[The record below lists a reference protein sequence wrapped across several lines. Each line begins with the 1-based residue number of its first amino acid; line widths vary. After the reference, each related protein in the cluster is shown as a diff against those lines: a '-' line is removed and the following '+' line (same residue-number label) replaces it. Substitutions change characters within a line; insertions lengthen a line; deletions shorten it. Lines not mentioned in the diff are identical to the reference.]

1 VPRHDVAFSPEV
13 LEARLPL
20 AYNITTTTLTS
31 DTSPPTFAYNITID
45 DQVDSNGFGRDIYLT
60 RFDSG
65 SPLVKIADNPSFNNA
80 TTLGLL
86 VGGSQCT
93 TFFVTSAGHQKSL
106 FATSDPA
113 PVDPNAIPITVF
125 GNNATFNLADKTNPL
140 LQGINPLGIR
150 GTASIDYT
158 DPDSNPH
165 RLSFTYEA
173 SSLAAYSGGQ
183 FKITQINPTAW
194 SDAKLDVPTG
204 SVFTSYST
212 LTSGDVTRVFF
223 QFKYTS
229 DTFGS
234 LDNID
239 VTNSAYEYF
248 DPSPAH
254 PQSFT
259 VSQGQDLNQRLIVDL
274 APVGSRISI
283 NSAWYG
289 KLGDDSGD
297 TPGVDVDPSFYKA
310 YDGVIGVGQLNLYA
324 SEVTINQDVSSVN
337 RIAIGGPRNV
347 LTRSGDLDPT
357 SPTPNVVTNVS
368 SVANLYGGGGL
379 FVSGPG
385 IQPDTAVVD
394 VDSFTNS
401 ITLSKP
407 PLITQTN
414 VSLKFTVP
422 RPSGYIR
429 ATSSL
434 RVLANAEAPS
444 FDLEVAGSQGSHG
457 EIFVS
462 QAGSLTTTPGQA
474 GQLAIDAQSTDIRFE
489 GNVSAASQAYF
500 LSAQGSADQYEFTT
514 RSSSTGTQT
523 GLLTGDTVAFTLGQP
538 GGGTVDLKT
547 AVKNL
552 RFDSGVSASG
562 VPYRYAIAIEDTDE
576 LIVDAV
582 SASSGPIAI
591 ASATGKVSMKGSAV
605 RTTGDLEVRA
615 ATSLSFDGSVS
626 SSNGNVHLVSPTLTV
641 ASTISAGGN
650 RSVSLES
657 TSGSSTINSLV
668 QAGGQ
673 LKSPVRVA
681 STDNVDIAAGG
692 VTGFTI
698 DGVTL
703 AAGDRVLLKNQRQAS
718 ENGIYVASANS
729 WTRAPDANTGALLVP
744 GFVTFALEGQ
754 TQRGGWTFQNPANP
768 ILGQAGTGLSFVPLT
783 ALQTYDPA
791 KAATTAPLVSLSGL
805 QTVDGVALAVGDR
818 VLVKDQ
824 PNAADNGIYVVSTDA
839 WPRASDADTAAELRA
854 GSYVF
859 VTSGTTN
866 SGKGFALANDAVQVG
881 TTDLTFGA
889 FTVQTQRSNFWSP
902 SNTIVNAR
910 VTTTVNVDSLSGL
923 QTIDGVQLAAGDR
936 VLVKNQISQ
945 AENGV
950 YLAAV
955 GSWTR
960 ATDASTGANFAL
972 GTFVYV
978 REGTVGKNTGWL
990 VDNTAV
996 MTATTTAGSNLVT
1009 GLHSPAGLA
1018 VGMAAEGAAIPAGTT
1033 ITGLGADG
1041 TSVFLSNNALAT
1053 ASFSLV
1059 RFATFDNPTVGTT
1072 PLVFKAVGGDVNV
1085 VSATDISG
1093 SPTQGRLQGQ
1103 NVLLTAGTTGTGL
1116 ISTKTNA
1123 STISAVAP
1131 GAISLDNS
1139 SQVDLVDVRT
1149 TNAGNIVVTAS
1160 GTLTASSVTASG
1172 TDATKGNVTLTSTY
1186 GDVIAGTVGALV
1198 GDITLNSLV
1207 ANVAVANAA
1216 GTARVSAQKGNVVA
1230 KTDKGAIIVNGQVAA
1245 QGTGS
1250 DVSFISNYISNTA
1263 SAPAALR
1270 FGPLAD
1276 VSASDQLIIDTPNSM
1291 PVVDPLAEL
1300 TAARLSLRSKLFG
1313 NTAPPTSLGSYPS
1326 VLINRTDAGDI
1337 NYTSLS
1343 SLTVEGATTVNG
1355 SIAFTAPD
1363 LKVTGGIATV
1373 GANTDVSLTASTNNL
1388 LIDGTVTSQRDVSL
1402 NAVGGSI
1409 TNSTA
1414 GRTTL
1419 ITAPRNVIVAADKTA
1434 TLLTK
1439 AQALT
1444 ATLTS
1449 VGSTLDVQD
1458 DDGLVITSAVLSGG
1472 GNATFKVGTAALG
1485 GSTLVGLINA
1495 GPNGTVSIDS
1505 YGDIVESTVDPA
1517 ADIVA
1522 RSAIFKSANGQINL
1536 DTTVDVLTASTLQK
1550 TAPITLRDQGTGT
1563 TPLQLASLTGV
1574 GTGAHITVTSARTI
1588 QATAVTTA
1596 GRVNL
1601 TTTSPV
1607 ASVQVGAVTATGN
1620 TATITSGGSIT
1631 KLTSASLIT
1640 ATSVVLD
1647 SASGSIDAML
1657 AASNVAAATGAGG
1670 AITLQDADSLSIGND
1685 LLARGIST
1693 TGPVSITVG
1702 GALTQSQS
1710 VVGQSLVATSTGG
1723 VITLTNANNDV
1734 DALTVNNGNRAV
1746 SFTDKDDLSIT
1757 SIVGGSIT
1765 LVVGGNLSQTGSIT
1779 GTALAITGTAGTV
1792 SLTDAGNSVDT
1803 LSVSNGTRNVAYADK
1818 DSLTIAGA
1826 GVTGGNVVVT
1836 AGTGLTVSAPV
1847 TAGTAVGGDGD
1858 ISLTSSKGNIS
1869 LAANLNAKA
1878 DRLTLDASSGEVI
1891 QTAGIIDSTTLVWY
1905 AKSAPT
1911 LLNTNTFTVVGPHL
1925 KGVGDIRIPASGSAS
1940 GTLTVAGASTFD
1952 GTITIDA
1959 DAVVITDLVQA
1970 GGAAKSV
1977 DITARAAGGIT
1988 FQSTGRIETNAGV
2001 TWLSAVNGG
2010 ITANN
2015 TGTQTT
2021 VTSSSLN
2028 LTAKNT
2034 SSLTSVVDTFSG
2046 TVSAG
2051 NLTLTESTGLALGT
2065 VSAQAITLAV
2075 SGNLTQYASITGTSL
2090 AITASTGAVT
2100 LSDIGNDVN
2109 SLTVSN
2115 GTRDVTFTDKDDL
2128 TINGAGITGGNIVVK
2143 TGTNLTVSSPVT
2155 GGTTA
2160 PGDGNIAMTSTAG
2173 TISLVANLVAKADR
2187 VTLNASNGSIAQT
2200 AGTIDSQALV
2210 WFAQTVPSPNPLT
2223 GTYSIV
2229 GPNLT
2234 GPGDLIIGPY
2244 FTPITIAG
2252 ASTVNGE
2259 IVIVAPSIRIIDT
2272 VKTAAGNPVTATAT
2286 DGDIEFDGQ
2295 LGGIVTA
2302 PAGAITLTATSG
2314 AVTAIN
2320 KAGRTTV
2327 RGGPLTVNAQSADF
2341 KCSVQ
2346 TLSSTVTSGGLTV
2359 SAVDGLTLGVI
2370 NAAGQAIALSAA
2382 SGVTQQSGSAV
2393 TAQTLAVTNTAGNVT
2408 LTSSSN
2414 NVGSFLVSN
2423 PAGTVS
2429 YSDVN
2434 DLVLDGITA
2443 GATALT
2449 IGGALT
2455 QTAPITCT
2463 QLTITSTA
2471 AQTGAVLLDTSIN
2484 DVESLLV
2491 SSPAN
2496 TVSFVDAN
2504 DLVINGITAGAT
2516 TLTVGGK
2523 LSQAAP
2529 IACTQLTI
2537 TSNAIQN
2544 GGVLLNTSTNDVE
2557 SLSVSNPG
2565 RRVMFTEKNDLVIN
2579 GITAGPTTL
2588 TVGGKLS
2595 QTSVP
2600 IACTQLTVISTAVQN
2615 GGVLLNTAANDV
2627 DSLAVSNPGRRVMF
2641 TDVDDLVVAGIT
2653 ADGITLTVG
2662 GNLTQTAPI
2671 AGRSLGITSTA
2682 GTINLQSSANN
2693 LDSLTVDNG
2702 GRLFSYADTS
2712 SVAITSVGTLS
2723 VGTVTAPQQL
2733 TVTTTNGGSVDVGP
2747 QANGLFQAGGTLD
2760 LRAVQGSIG
2769 MRNNGRIIG
2778 NPILLPPGKGI
2789 QVGGAITTPAEL
2801 NAAIST
2807 INSLS
2812 PIPGGTYE
2820 ILVASS
2826 MTLTQQL
2833 TVSRPITFR
2842 GTSQSIVLSGSSGVT
2857 NGLLLD
2863 SGASGSVIRDI
2874 AFSSFS
2880 GDAIRLTSAT
2890 GITIKGIQA
2899 NNSGNGLS
2907 INGTSTNTVVQGN
2920 TFDRDQTGVS
2930 LISATGALVGGAA
2943 AGQGNVISSAV
2954 RQGVFASG
2962 FCTGSQVVKNTFPS
2976 TATPYNVAA
2985 SRNLTIVN

>member
-1 VPRHDVAFSPEV
+1 MAFSPEV

-31 DTSPPTFAYNITID
+31 DDNGPLTFAYNITID
-45 DQVDSNGFGRDIYLT
+45 DRVDSNGFGRDVYLT

-65 SPLVKIADNPSFNNA
+65 TPLVKVADNPSFANA
-80 TTLGLL
+80 TTLGIR
-86 VGGSQCT
+86 VGRAQCT
-93 TFFVTSAGHQKSL
+93 TFFVTSAGSQKSL

-125 GNNATFNLADKTNPL
+125 GNNARFNLADKTNPL
-140 LQGINPLGIR
+140 LQGINPLGIS

-158 DPDSNPH
+158 DPDGGTH
-165 RLSFTYEA
+165 FLSFTYEA
-173 SSLAAYSGGQ
+173 SSLPAYGGGQ
-183 FKITQINPTAW
+183 FSITQINPKGWT
-194 SDAKLDVPTG
+194 DAKLAVPTG
-204 SVFTSYST
+204 NVFTSYSP
-212 LTSGDVTRVFF
+212 LTGDYVTSVSFRFP
-223 QFKYTS
+223 TS
-229 DTFGS
+229 SDSFGT

-239 VTNSAYEYF
+239 VTNASYEYF
-248 DPSPAH
+248 DPSPAN

-259 VSQGQDLNQRLIVDL
+259 VSQGQDLDQRLIVDL
-274 APVGSRISI
+274 APVGSRISV
-283 NSAWYG
+283 NSSWFG
-289 KLGDDSGD
+289 KLGDNEGD
-297 TPGVDVDPSFYKA
+297 KPGINVDPTFYRA
-310 YDGVIGVGQLNLYA
+310 YDGVLGVGQLALYA

-337 RIAIGGPRNV
+337 RIAIGGPSNV
-347 LTRSGDLDPT
+347 ITRSGDLDP
-357 SPTPNVVTNVS
+357 SSLTPNVVTNVS

-379 FVSGPG
+379 FVTGPG
-385 IQPDTAVVD
+385 IQPDTTVVE

-407 PLITQTN
+407 PLSAQTN
-414 VSLKFTVP
+414 VSLKFIEP

-429 ATSSL
+429 ETSSL
-434 RVLANAEAPS
+434 RVLANAESPS
-444 FDLEVAGSQGSHG
+444 FNIEVAGTQAAHG

-462 QAGSLTTTPGQA
+462 QAGSLRGLNGAMA
-474 GQLAIDAQSTDIRFE
+474 GALAVDAQSTDVRFE
-489 GNVSAASQAYF
+489 GDVSAASQAYF

-514 RSSSTGTQT
+514 RSSTTGTQT
-523 GLLTGDTVAFTLGQP
+523 GLLSGDTVAFTLGQP

-547 AVKNL
+547 SVNNL
-552 RFDSGVSASG
+552 RFDSGVSSSG
-562 VPYRYAIAIEDTDE
+562 VPFRYTVAIEDTND
-576 LIVDAV
+576 LTVDSVA
-582 SASSGPIAI
+582 ASSGPITL
-591 ASATGKVSMKGSAV
+591 ASATGKLSIKGSAV
-605 RTTGDLEVRA
+605 RTTGDLTVMA
-615 ATSLSFDGSVS
+615 ATSLSFDGAVS
-626 SSNGNVHLVSPTLTV
+626 SSNGNVLLVSPTLTLGSSV
-641 ASTISAGGN
+641 TAGGA
-650 RSVSLES
+650 RGVSLQS
-657 TSGSSTINSLV
+657 KTGPSTINALV

-673 LKSPVRVA
+673 LKSPVRA
-681 STDNVDIAAGG
+681 ATTAAVDLATGG
-692 VTGFTI
+692 LLTI

-703 AAGDRVLLKNQRQAS
+703 NAGDRVLVKNQSSATQ
-718 ENGIYVASANS
+718 NGIYVASAGT
-729 WTRAPDANTGALLVP
+729 WVRASDASTSALLVP
-744 GFVTFALEGQ
+744 GFVTFAIEGQ
-754 TQRGGWTFQNPANP
+754 TQKGGWVFQNPTNP
-768 ILGQAGTGLSFVPLT
+768 ILGQTGTGLSFVPMT
-783 ALQTYDPA
+783 ATLTYDPA
-791 KAATTAPLVSLSGL
+791 TAATTIPIDLTTNGL
-805 QTVDGVALAVGDR
+805 AVVDGVTLAEGDR
-818 VLVKDQ
+818 VLVKNQ
-824 PNAADNGIYVVSTDA
+824 VNQADNGIYLASVGPWV
-839 WPRASDADTAAELRA
+839 RASDADTPAELRA

-859 VTSGTTN
+859 ITSGTTN
-866 SGKGFALANDAVQVG
+866 GGQGFALLNDAVQVG
-881 TTDLTFGA
+881 TTDLGFGG
-889 FTVQTQRSNFWSP
+889 FLVESQRSNFWSP
-902 SNTIVNAR
+902 SNTIGSVR
-910 VTTTVNVDSLSGL
+910 VATTVNLEALAGL
-923 QTIDGVQLAAGDR
+923 LTIDGVKLTAGDR
-936 VLVKNQISQ
+936 VLVKNQITPS
-945 AENGV
+945 ANGV
-950 YLAAV
+950 YLAAT
-955 GSWTR
+955 GAWTR
-960 ATDASTGANFAL
+960 ASDASLGTNFSYD
-972 GTFVYV
+972 TFVYV
-978 REGTVGKNTGWL
+978 SEGTVGRGTGWL
-990 VDNTAV
+990 VDNSIV
-996 MTATTTAGSNLVT
+996 MTATLTADSNLLT
-1009 GLHSPAGLA
+1009 GLRSTEGLTI
-1018 VGMAAEGAAIPAGTT
+1018 GMAVEGEGIPAGST
-1033 ITGLGADG
+1033 ITGVGADG
-1041 TSVFLSNNALAT
+1041 TSVFLSQNAIATVTLA
-1053 ASFSLV
+1053 LV
-1059 RFATFDNPTVGTT
+1059 RFASFTNPTVGVT
-1072 PLVFKAVGGDVNV
+1072 PLVFRATGGNVGVA
-1085 VSATDISG
+1085 SAGDISG

-1103 NVLLTAGTTGTGL
+1103 NVVLTAGTGGTGL
-1116 ISTKTNA
+1116 INTKTTA

-1131 GAISLDNS
+1131 GSITLDNA
-1139 SQVDLVDVRT
+1139 SQVELADIRSGTAADV
-1149 TNAGNIVVTAS
+1149 VVLSA
-1160 GTLTASSVTASG
+1160 GTLTATSVAAG
-1172 TDATKGNVTLTSTY
+1172 GNVSLSSTY
-1186 GDVIAGTVGALV
+1186 GDVLAGRVGSTVGT
-1198 GDITLNSLV
+1198 ITLSSLV
-1207 ANVAVANAA
+1207 SNTAIANAT
-1216 GTARVSAQKGNVVA
+1216 GTARVAAQNGSVVA
-1230 KTDKGAIIVNGQVAA
+1230 RADKGAVIVNGQVAA
-1245 QGTGS
+1245 QGPGS
-1250 DVSFISNYISNTA
+1250 DVSFISNYVSQT
-1263 SAPAALR
+1263 SSDPAAVR
-1270 FGPLAD
+1270 FGPLSD
-1276 VSASDQLIIDTPNSM
+1276 VAATDQLIIDTPNSM
-1291 PVVDPLAEL
+1291 PAVDPAAKL

-1313 NTAPPTSLGSYPS
+1313 NTAPPASLGSFPS
-1326 VLINRTDAGDI
+1326 VLINRTDDGDI

-1355 SIAFTAPD
+1355 SISFTAPD
-1363 LKVTGGIATV
+1363 LKVTGGVATV
-1373 GANTDVSLTASTNNL
+1373 GVNTDVTLTASTNNL
-1388 LIDGTVTSQRDVSL
+1388 LIDGTVASQRDVYL

-1409 TNSTA
+1409 TNSAA
-1414 GRTTL
+1414 GRTAL
-1419 ITAPRNVIVAADKTA
+1419 ITAPRNVTVAAMNTA

-1439 AQALT
+1439 AQALI
-1444 ATLTS
+1444 ATLTG
-1449 VGSTLDVQD
+1449 VGSALDVQD
-1458 DDGLVITSAVLSGG
+1458 DDGLMITSAVLSSAGS
-1472 GNATFKVGTAALG
+1472 AIFKVGTPALG
-1485 GSTLVGLINA
+1485 GSTAVGLIDV
-1495 GPNGTVSIDS
+1495 GPTGTVSIDS
-1505 YGDIVESTVDPA
+1505 YGDIVENTADPT

-1522 RSAIFKSANGQINL
+1522 KTATFKSANGRIDL
-1536 DTTVDVLTASTLQK
+1536 DTAVDVLTASTLQK
-1550 TAPITLRDQGTGT
+1550 TAPITLRDLGAGT

-1574 GTGAHITVTSARTI
+1574 GTGADITVMSGRTI
-1588 QATAVTTA
+1588 QASTVTTA

-1601 TTTSPV
+1601 TTTNPS
-1607 ASVQVGAVTATGN
+1607 ASVQLGSVTATGN
-1620 TATITSGGSIT
+1620 TATITSVGSIA
-1631 KLTSASLIT
+1631 KLTPASLIT

-1670 AITLQDADSLSIGND
+1670 AISLQDADSLSIGND

-1710 VVGQSLVATSTGG
+1710 VVGQSLVATSTGDA
-1723 VITLTNANNDV
+1723 ITLTNVNNDV
-1734 DALTVNNGNRAV
+1734 ASLTVNNGNRAV
-1746 SFTDKDDLSIT
+1746 AFTDVNALSIA
-1757 SIVGGSIT
+1757 SIVGGPIT
-1765 LVVGGNLSQTGSIT
+1765 LVVGGNLSQIGPIT

-1792 SLTDAGNSVDT
+1792 SLTDASNSVDT
-1803 LSVSNGTRNVAYADK
+1803 LSVTNGTRNVAYTDK
-1818 DSLTIAGA
+1818 DSLTIAGT

-1847 TAGTAVGGDGD
+1847 NAGTAVGGDGD
-1858 ISLTSSKGNIS
+1858 ISLTSSAGSIS

-1878 DRLTLDASSGEVI
+1878 DRVTLDASNGTI
-1891 QTAGIIDSTTLVWY
+1891 TQTAGIIDSTTLVWY

-1925 KGVGDIRIPASGSAS
+1925 TGVGNIRIPASGSAS

-1970 GGAAKSV
+1970 GGTAKSV
-1977 DITARAAGGIT
+1977 DITARAAGGIS
-1988 FQSTGRIETNAGV
+1988 FQSTGRIATNAGAI
-2001 TWLSAVNGG
+2001 TLSAANGG
-2010 ITANN
+2010 ITASN

-2021 VTSSSLN
+2021 VTGSSLS
-2028 LTAKNT
+2028 LTAQNSSAIT
-2034 SSLTSVVDTFSG
+2034 SAVDSFSG

-2075 SGNLTQYASITGTSL
+2075 GGNLTQTGALSGTSL
-2090 AITASTGAVT
+2090 AITASAGTVT
-2100 LSDIGNDVN
+2100 LTNVGNDVN

-2128 TINGAGITGGNIVVK
+2128 SINGAGITGGNIVVT
-2143 TGTNLTVSSPVT
+2143 TGTNLTVSSAVT
-2155 GGTTA
+2155 AGTTA
-2160 PGDGNIAMTSTAG
+2160 SGDGNIALTSTAG
-2173 TISLVANLVAKADR
+2173 TISLAANLVAKADR
-2187 VTLNASNGSIAQT
+2187 VTLYASNGSIAQT

-2210 WFAQTVPSPNPLT
+2210 WYAQALPSPNPLA

-2234 GPGDLIIGPY
+2234 AAGDLIIGPY
-2244 FTPITIAG
+2244 ATPITIAG

-2259 IVIVAPSIRIIDT
+2259 ILIVAPSVRIIDT
-2272 VKTAAGNPVTATAT
+2272 VKTAAGNPVSVTAT

-2359 SAVDGLTLGVI
+2359 SAVDGLSLGVI
-2370 NAAGQAIALSAA
+2370 NAAGQAVTLSAA

-2393 TAQTLAVTNTAGNVT
+2393 TAQTLAVTNAAGNVT

-2414 NVGSFLVSN
+2414 DVGSFLVSN

-2429 YSDVN
+2429 YNDVS

-2523 LSQAAP
+2523 LSQTAP

-2595 QTSVP
+2595 QTNVP

-2682 GTINLQSSANN
+2682 GTINLRSSANN

-2747 QANGLFQAGGTLD
+2747 QANGLLQAGGTLD

-2807 INSLS
+2807 INSLA

-2826 MTLTQQL
+2826 MTLTQSL
-2833 TVSRPITFR
+2833 AVNRPITFR

-2920 TFDRDQTGVS
+2920 TFDRNQTGVS
-2930 LISATGALVGGAA
+2930 LVSATGALVGGMN

-2962 FCTGSQVVKNTFPS
+2962 FCTGSQVVKNTFPG
-2976 TATPYNVAA
+2976 TATPYNVSA

>member
-1 VPRHDVAFSPEV
+1 MRRQDRAFAPEV
-13 LEARLPL
+13 LESRLAL
-20 AYNITTTTLTS
+20 AYNITTTTLT
-31 DTSPPTFAYNITID
+31 TTPATFAYNITID
-45 DQVDSNGFGRDIYLT
+45 DQVDSSGFGRDIYLT

-65 SPLVKIADNPSFNNA
+65 SPLVKIADNSSFNNA

-106 FATSDPA
+106 FATSDPDS
-113 PVDPNAIPITVF
+113 VVPNAIPIDLVGGF
-125 GNNATFNLADKTNPL
+125 ASFNLADKTDPL
-140 LQGINPLGIR
+140 LQGINPLAISGS
-150 GTASIDYT
+150 AFVDYT
-158 DPDSNPH
+158 DPDGNQ
-165 RLSFTYEA
+165 FTLRFNYAA
-173 SSLAAYSGGQ
+173 SSLAAYSGGNLT
-183 FKITQINPTAW
+183 ITQINPDRWTA
-194 SDAKLDVPTG
+194 AKLAVPTG
-204 SVFTSYST
+204 TVFTSYSP
-212 LTSGDVTRVFF
+212 LTSDYVTNVSFRFTASSGDLGTI
-223 QFKYTS
+223 
-229 DTFGS
+229 
-234 LDNID
+234 DNLD
-239 VTNSAYEYF
+239 VTNAPYEYF

-259 VSQGQDLNQRLIVDL
+259 VSQGQDLDQRLIVDL

-385 IQPDTAVVD
+385 IQPDTTVVAVD
-394 VDSFTNS
+394 AFTNS

-444 FDLEVAGSQGSHG
+444 FDLEVAGSQGAHG

-462 QAGSLTTTPGQA
+462 QAGSLTTTPGKI

-547 AVKNL
+547 AVNNL

-562 VPYRYAIAIEDTDE
+562 VPYRYSVAIEDTDD

-591 ASATGKVSMKGSAV
+591 ASATGRVSMKGSAV

-673 LKSPVRVA
+673 LKAPVRVA
-681 STDNVDIAAGG
+681 STDNVDVAAGG
-692 VTGFTI
+692 VTGFTV

-703 AAGDRVLLKNQRQAS
+703 AVGDRVLLKNQRQAS
-718 ENGIYVASANS
+718 ENGIYVASNNS

-805 QTVDGVALAVGDR
+805 QTVDGVNLAVGDR

-824 PNAADNGIYVVSTDA
+824 LNAADNGIYVVSTDA

-866 SGKGFALANDAVQVG
+866 NGKGFALANDAVQVG

-889 FTVQTQRSNFWSP
+889 FTVQSQRSNFWSP
-902 SNTIVNAR
+902 SNTIFSVR
-910 VTTTVNVDSLSGL
+910 VTTTVNLDSLSGL
-923 QTIDGVQLAAGDR
+923 QTIDGVQLATGQR

-945 AENGV
+945 ADNGV
-950 YLAAV
+950 YIAAL
-955 GSWTR
+955 GAWTR
-960 ATDASTGANFAL
+960 AIDANTGANFAL
-972 GTFVYV
+972 ETFVYV
-978 REGTVGKNTGWL
+978 SDGTVGKNTGWL
-990 VDNTAV
+990 VDNSAV
-996 MTATTTAGSNLVT
+996 LTATTRAGSNLIT
-1009 GLHSPAGLA
+1009 GLHSTAGLA
-1018 VGMAAEGAAIPAGTT
+1018 IGMAAEGAAIPAGTT

-1053 ASFSLV
+1053 ASLSHI
-1059 RFATFDNPTVGTT
+1059 RFASFTNPTVGTT
-1072 PLVFKAVGGDVNV
+1072 PLVFRAVGGDVNV
-1085 VSATDISG
+1085 VSASDISG
-1093 SPTQGRLQGQ
+1093 SPTQGRVQGQ
-1103 NVLLTAGTTGTGL
+1103 NVLLTAGTSGVGL
-1116 ISTKTNA
+1116 INTKTNA
-1123 STISAVAP
+1123 STVSGVAP

-1139 SQVDLVDVRT
+1139 AQVDLVDVRT

-1216 GTARVSAQKGNVVA
+1216 GTARVSAQKGNVIA
-1230 KTDKGAIIVNGQVAA
+1230 KTDKGAIFVNGQVAA

-1250 DVSFISNYISNTA
+1250 DVSFISNYVSNTA
-1263 SAPAALR
+1263 SDPAALR

-1291 PVVDPLAEL
+1291 PVVDPLAKL

-1388 LIDGTVTSQRDVSL
+1388 LIDGTVTSQRDVTL

-1409 TNSTA
+1409 TSSTA

-1485 GSTLVGLINA
+1485 GSTLVGLIDA
-1495 GPNGTVSIDS
+1495 GPSGMVSIDS
-1505 YGDIVESTVDPA
+1505 YGDIVESTVDPT

-1522 RSAIFKSANGQINL
+1522 QSATFKSANGRIDL

-1574 GTGAHITVTSARTI
+1574 GTGADITVTSARTI
-1588 QATAVTTA
+1588 AAASVTTA

-1601 TTTSPV
+1601 TTTSPA
-1607 ASVQVGAVTATGN
+1607 ASVQVGTVTATGN
-1620 TATITSGGSIT
+1620 TATIAAAGSIT
-1631 KLTSASLIT
+1631 TLTPASLIT

-1670 AITLQDADSLSIGND
+1670 AISLQDADSLSIGND

-1734 DALTVNNGNRAV
+1734 GSLTVNNGGRAV
-1746 SFTDKDDLSIT
+1746 SFTDTNGLSIA
-1757 SIVGGSIT
+1757 SIIGGPISLKVGGPLTQTGAINGTTLAVVSTAGAIALTNGANDVDSVTLSAAAGDVAFTDADGFTVASPGVSAGGAASGDGSATLTAVTGNIMLASTVSAVNDRVTLDASNGLLQQTAGLINSQT
-1765 LVVGGNLSQTGSIT
+1765 LVWFAQQAPVPQLAGTYTVIGPNLTAPGDLPITSTADPLIIAGATTVNGNIT
-1779 GTALAITGTAGTV
+1779 ITAPSVRIIDVVRTGTAGNSVTV
-1792 SLTDAGNSVDT
+1792 NASSGDITFAVNGKRSIVTDSGPISLTAKNGVVVDVMPTNTSVAG
-1803 LSVSNGTRNVAYADK
+1803 G
-1818 DSLTIAGA
+1818 SLTI
-1826 GVTGGNVVVT
+1826 
-1836 AGTGLTVSAPV
+1836 
-1847 TAGTAVGGDGD
+1847 
-1858 ISLTSSKGNIS
+1858 
-1869 LAANLNAKA
+1869 
-1878 DRLTLDASSGEVI
+1878 
-1891 QTAGIIDSTTLVWY
+1891 
-1905 AKSAPT
+1905 
-1911 LLNTNTFTVVGPHL
+1911 
-1925 KGVGDIRIPASGSAS
+1925 
-1940 GTLTVAGASTFD
+1940 
-1952 GTITIDA
+1952 
-1959 DAVVITDLVQA
+1959 
-1970 GGAAKSV
+1970 AAKSV
-1977 DITARAAGGIT
+1977 DLKTNVSSVTSTTTAGPVILTAANSLTLGAIAAAGQSVSLSAVSGIT
-1988 FQSTGRIETNAGV
+1988 QSTGNITAASLTATNGTGAVFLTASTNNVSVVSIVNGSGDVSFVNAGTFSVAAPGVSTGSAATGDGNVSLKSMSGGIALNANVAAPGDRV
-2001 TWLSAVNGG
+2001 TLEARNGAISQQLSTSITAQSLVWYAQSAPSLAGSYSSVGANLTTTGPLTLGPYAQTVTITGATTVDGDITITAPDVVITDPVIAGGAGRSITVTATNGG
-2010 ITANN
+2010 I
-2015 TGTQTT
+2015 GVQSKGLLQTT
-2021 VTSSSLN
+2021 GGLVSLSATGAITAANAASVTTITGSELAIVAGGPATLSTSSISLGN
-2028 LTAKNT
+2028 VSVNGPLALATKGVLTQKTAAT
-2034 SSLTSVVDTFSG
+2034 IQASALDITG
-2046 TVSAG
+2046 AG
-2051 NLTLTESTGLALGT
+2051 N
-2065 VSAQAITLAV
+2065 AITLANV
-2075 SGNLTQYASITGTSL
+2075 GNNVGTLSVNNGAGAVRYRDTNELVIDTIVAGPVTLVVGTPIVAGPSLSQTASGSITATTLDITS
-2090 AITASTGAVT
+2090 TARGVQLTNAT
-2100 LSDIGNDVN
+2100 NDVGT
-2109 SLTVSN
+2109 LTVSN
-2115 GTRDVTFTDKDDL
+2115 PGRVVSFTDK
-2128 TINGAGITGGNIVVK
+2128 
-2143 TGTNLTVSSPVT
+2143 
-2155 GGTTA
+2155 
-2160 PGDGNIAMTSTAG
+2160 
-2173 TISLVANLVAKADR
+2173 
-2187 VTLNASNGSIAQT
+2187 
-2200 AGTIDSQALV
+2200 
-2210 WFAQTVPSPNPLT
+2210 
-2223 GTYSIV
+2223 
-2229 GPNLT
+2229 
-2234 GPGDLIIGPY
+2234 
-2244 FTPITIAG
+2244 
-2252 ASTVNGE
+2252 
-2259 IVIVAPSIRIIDT
+2259 
-2272 VKTAAGNPVTATAT
+2272 
-2286 DGDIEFDGQ
+2286 
-2295 LGGIVTA
+2295 
-2302 PAGAITLTATSG
+2302 
-2314 AVTAIN
+2314 
-2320 KAGRTTV
+2320 
-2327 RGGPLTVNAQSADF
+2327 
-2341 KCSVQ
+2341 
-2346 TLSSTVTSGGLTV
+2346 
-2359 SAVDGLTLGVI
+2359 
-2370 NAAGQAIALSAA
+2370 
-2382 SGVTQQSGSAV
+2382 
-2393 TAQTLAVTNTAGNVT
+2393 
-2408 LTSSSN
+2408 
-2414 NVGSFLVSN
+2414 
-2423 PAGTVS
+2423 
-2429 YSDVN
+2429 
-2434 DLVLDGITA
+2434 
-2443 GATALT
+2443 
-2449 IGGALT
+2449 
-2455 QTAPITCT
+2455 
-2463 QLTITSTA
+2463 
-2471 AQTGAVLLDTSIN
+2471 
-2484 DVESLLV
+2484 
-2491 SSPAN
+2491 
-2496 TVSFVDAN
+2496 N
-2504 DLVINGITAGAT
+2504 DLVIAGLTASTA

-2523 LSQAAP
+2523 LTQNSSP
-2529 IACTQLTI
+2529 ITCSLLTVI
-2537 TSNAIQN
+2537 STATQN
-2544 GGVLLNTSTNDVE
+2544 GGVLLNTAVNDVDT
-2557 SLSVSNPG
+2557 LSVSNPG
-2565 RRVMFTEKNDLVIN
+2565 RRVIFTDADDLSLT
-2579 GITAGPTTL
+2579 GIAADSTTLNVGGNLTQTSQIVGNSLTVAATAGSVTL
-2588 TVGGKLS
+2588 T
-2595 QTSVP
+2595 
-2600 IACTQLTVISTAVQN
+2600 N
-2615 GGVLLNTAANDV
+2615 AANSV
-2627 DSLAVSNPGRRVMF
+2627 AAATISNGNRAVSFVNASALSLGGLTMG
-2641 TDVDDLVVAGIT
+2641 TGS
-2653 ADGITLTVG
+2653 LTVG
-2662 GNLTQTAPI
+2662 GNLTQTAPMT
-2671 AGRSLGITSTA
+2671 GSSLAITSTA
-2682 GTINLQSSANN
+2682 GTINLLNPANN
-2693 LDSLTVDNG
+2693 LDALTVSNG
-2702 GRLFSYADTS
+2702 SRLFSYADSS
-2712 SVAITSVGTLS
+2712 SVTITSVGTLS

-2747 QANGLFQAGGTLD
+2747 QANGLLQAGGRLD

-2807 INSLS
+2807 INSLA

-2833 TVSRPITFR
+2833 AVSRPVTFR
-2842 GTSQSIVLSGSSGVT
+2842 GTSQSIVLSGSSSVT

-2863 SGASGSVIRDI
+2863 SGASGSTIRDI

-2920 TFDRDQTGVS
+2920 TFDRNQTGVS
-2930 LISATGALVGGAA
+2930 LVSATGALVGGMN

-2962 FCTGSQVVKNTFPS
+2962 FCTGSQVVKNTFPG
-2976 TATPYNVAA
+2976 TATPYNVSA